1 MESVTKVKE
10 EIAHKVLSLKH
21 ELISQKDGTKSN
33 KTIPTNHLQSWRE
46 NIITIYAASIAE
58 NLDTTFEKLE
68 GWGNEAVHTL
78 VNANLSIEVALDEV
92 RDYRNLIGKILM
104 EESSIYKLTIEQ
116 FYEIISNF
124 DSVVDRAV
132 QWLSTSYTESYFK
145 RIYAAESTALELSI
159 PVIQVT
165 DDVGVLPLIGDID
178 TQRAQ
183 ELMDKA
189 LTKSNDYS
197 LEHLIIDL
205 SSVTIIDTMV
215 AGHIFKVVE
224 ALKMSG
230 VNSIL
235 TGIRPEVAQTMIH
248 LGIDITHLNISSTLR
263 SALKDIY

>member
-1 MESVTKVKE
+1 MELTQNHKAD
-10 EIAHKVLSLKH
+10 IAKKVLSLKQ
-21 ELISQKDGTKSN
+21 ELIDFKNGVSSN
-33 KTIPTNHLQSWRE
+33 KNVPNQQLQNWRE

-58 NLDTTFEKLE
+58 DLNTTYAKLE
-68 GWGNEAVHTL
+68 VWGNEAVHTL
-78 VNANLSIEVALDEV
+78 VNSNLSIELALDEV
-92 RDYRNLIGKILM
+92 RDYRNLIGKVLM
-104 EESSIYKLTIEQ
+104 QESSKYELTIEQ
-116 FYEIISNF
+116 FYDIISNF

-159 PVIQVT
+159 PIIKVT
-165 DDVGVLPLIGDID
+165 DIVGVLPLIGDID

-189 LTKSNDYS
+189 LNKSNEYA
-197 LEHLIIDL
+197 LEHLVIDL
-205 SSVTIIDTMV
+205 SSVAIIDTMV
-215 AGHIFKVVE
+215 AGHIFKVVD

-248 LGIDITHLNISSTLR
+248 LGIDFNPLKVCSTLR
-263 SALKDIY
+263 SALKDLY